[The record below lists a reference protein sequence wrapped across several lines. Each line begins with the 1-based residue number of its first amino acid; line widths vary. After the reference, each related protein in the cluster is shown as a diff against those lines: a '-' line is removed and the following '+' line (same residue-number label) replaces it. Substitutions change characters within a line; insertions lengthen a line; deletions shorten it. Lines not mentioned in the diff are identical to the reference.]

1 MAEMPPA
8 TIWTVGHSNHPFDV
22 FLRLLETEGIEV
34 VADVR
39 SSPYSRFAPQF
50 NHEDLER
57 ALRDAGLRYLFLGEE
72 LGGRPVR
79 EEHYDAEGHALYG
92 PMSEE
97 PSFQAAI
104 DRLLAGAQT
113 HRIALLCSEAH
124 PRDCHRRLLVGKVL
138 AERGI
143 ALRHILP
150 GGSVEP
156 ELEVKLTLAD
166 DQATL
171 FGDSAPPWRSTQS
184 VSQRRRQRVSSA
196 A

>member
-1 MAEMPPA
+1 MPPA

-22 FLRLLETEGIEV
+22 FRRLLEAERIEV

-39 SSPYSRFAPQF
+39 SFPYSRFVPHF
-50 NHEDLER
+50 DREDLER
-57 ALRDAGLRYLFLGEE
+57 ALRDAGIRYLFLGEA
-72 LGGRPVR
+72 LGGRPAR
-79 EEHYDAEGHALYG
+79 EEHYDAEGCALYG

-97 PSFQAAI
+97 PGFQAAI
-104 DRLLAGAQT
+104 DRLLAGART
-113 HRIALLCSEAH
+113 HRIALLCSEAL

-171 FGDSAPPWRSTQS
+171 FGDSTPSWRSTQS
-184 VSQRRRQRVSSA
+184 VSRRRRLSASSA

>member
-1 MAEMPPA
+1 MPTA
-8 TIWTVGHSNHPFDV
+8 TIWTVGHSNHPFDA
-22 FLRLLETEGIEV
+22 FRRLLEAEGIEV

-39 SSPYSRFAPQF
+39 SFPYSRFVPQF
-50 NHEDLER
+50 NWEDLER
-57 ALRDAGLRYLFLGEE
+57 ALRDAGLRYLFLGEA
-72 LGGRPVR
+72 LGGRPSR
-79 EEHYDAEGHALYG
+79 EEHYDAEGRALYG

-104 DRLLAGAQT
+104 DRLEAGAQT

-150 GGSVEP
+150 GGLVEL
-156 ELEVKLTLAD
+156 EREVKLAPAG
-166 DQATL
+166 DQEAL
-171 FGDSAPPWRSTQS
+171 FAEAAPPWRSTQS